1 MAIDTNRPVRWGILG
16 TGNIAQLFGTAL
28 HSLDDAE
35 IAAVGSRT
43 RASAEQF
50 GDRFG
55 IPRRYGSYAALAEDP
70 DVDVVYIATPHALHM
85 ENTILCLN
93 SGKAVLCEKPFA
105 INRAQAAEMI
115 RVARERNRFL
125 MEAMWTRFIPTVRQ
139 AMDWIGAGEIGDV
152 RMVQASFG
160 FRDDTPALFDPA
172 LGGGSLLDVGVY
184 PVTLAHLAFGGQP
197 SRIETMARLGRN
209 GVDEQAAVL
218 LGYTNGGIAVLSS
231 AIQTQTPTDA
241 YILGTNGMIRLHDTF
256 WNATQV
262 SLLRPDETPQIIS
275 LPHDCNGYEYEAREA
290 QACLRAGRLESTIMP
305 YRITLEI
312 METLDAIRAKWGL
325 KYPMEQ

>member
-1 MAIDTNRPVRWGILG
+1 VAIDTNRPVRWGILG
-16 TGNIAQLFGTAL
+16 TGNIAQQFATAL

-35 IAAVGSRT
+35 IAGVGSRT

-55 IPRRYGSYAALAEDP
+55 VPRRHGSYVSLAEDP
-70 DVDVVYIATPHALHM
+70 DVDIVYIATPHALHM

-93 SGKAVLCEKPFA
+93 AGKAVICEKPFA

-115 RVARERNRFL
+115 RVARAQKRFL
-125 MEAMWTRFIPTVRQ
+125 MEAMWTRFIPAVRQ
-139 AMDWIGAGEIGDV
+139 AVDWIAAGEIGEV

-160 FRDDTPALFDPA
+160 FRDDAASLFDPA

-184 PVTLAHLAFGGQP
+184 PITLAHLAFGRQP
-197 SRIETMARLGRN
+197 ARIETMATLGRG

-218 LGYTNGGIAVLSS
+218 LGYDNGGIAVLSS

-241 YILGTNGMIRLHDTF
+241 YILGTNGIIRLHDTF

-262 SLLRPDETPQIIS
+262 SLQCPDEPPLIVS
-275 LPHDCNGYEYEAREA
+275 RSHDCNGYEWEAREVH
-290 QACLRAGRLESTIMP
+290 ACLRTGRLESEIMP
-305 YRITLEI
+305 HRATLDV

-325 KYPMEQ
+325 RYPME

>member
-1 MAIDTNRPVRWGILG
+1 MDTNRPVRWGILG
-16 TGNIAQLFGTAL
+16 TGNIAQQFATAL

-55 IPRRYGSYAALAEDP
+55 VPRRHGSYAALAEDP

-93 SGKAVLCEKPFA
+93 AGKAVLCEKPFA
-105 INRAQAAEMI
+105 INRAQAVEMI

-125 MEAMWTRFIPTVRQ
+125 MEAMWTRFIPAVRQ
-139 AMDWIGAGEIGDV
+139 AADWIAAGAIGKV
-152 RMVQASFG
+152 QMVQASFG
-160 FRDDTPALFDPA
+160 FRDDAASLFNPA

-184 PVTLAHLAFGGQP
+184 PITVAHLAFGRQP
-197 SRIETMARLGRN
+197 ARIETMATLGR
-209 GVDEQAAVL
+209 GSVDEQAAVL
-218 LGYTNGGIAVLSS
+218 LGYDNGGIAVLSS

-241 YILGTNGMIRLHDTF
+241 YILGTQGMIRLPDTF

-262 SLLRPDETPQIIS
+262 SLLRPDEPAQTIS
-275 LPHDCNGYEYEAREA
+275 LPHDCNGYEYEAREVH
-290 QACLRAGRLESTIMP
+290 ACLRAGYLESEIMP
-305 YRITLEI
+305 HRVTIEI
-312 METLDAIRAKWGL
+312 METLDAIRARWGL
-325 KYPMEQ
+325 RYPME